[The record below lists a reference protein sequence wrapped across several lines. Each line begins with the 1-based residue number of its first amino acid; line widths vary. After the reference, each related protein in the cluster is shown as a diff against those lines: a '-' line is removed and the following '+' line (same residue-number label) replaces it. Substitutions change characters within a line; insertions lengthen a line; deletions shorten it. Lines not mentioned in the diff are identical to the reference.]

1 MAPLG
6 EELGM
11 PEIDRRDLVGS
22 VLDEAKELGR
32 DGAAHGTAVLAAS
45 QQDGRTRAGHVWHSP
60 EGGIYLSV
68 VLRPQVPMHFL
79 NGLVPVCCL
88 GVADALCAIGADVA
102 AKWPDDVVAGEP
114 GHERKLASVACEAGY
129 GAGGTFAVC
138 AVQMNVE
145 RVDGLAARV
154 ARAADGTPRPLEPA
168 YLRDLVSDDPVCEGG
183 VCRMGGL
190 PTPTRIAEVVRE
202 GVVARVDNWALDVA
216 AGRAVAGAVAPVA
229 DEWFDRLRWM
239 NSRVEALLPDGRPCA
254 RGRLCGLDAWGRVSV
269 ELDGGEQVT
278 LAPEQA
284 SLRLAD

>member
-1 MAPLG
+1 MAALEG
-6 EELGM
+6 VGGM

-32 DGAAHGTAVLAAS
+32 QGAAHGTAVLAAS
-45 QQDGRTRAGHVWHSP
+45 QRAGRTRAGHVWHSP
-60 EGGIYLSV
+60 EGGIYL
-68 VLRPQVPMHFL
+68 
-79 NGLVPVCCL
+79 
-88 GVADALCAIGADVA
+88 GVADALYAIGADVA
-102 AKWPDDVVAGEP
+102 AKWPDDVVAGDP

-145 RVDGLAARV
+145 KVDGLEDLI

-190 PTPTRIAEVVRE
+190 PAPTRIAEVVRE
-202 GVVARVDNWALDVA
+202 GVVARVGNWVLGVA

-239 NSRVEALLPDGRPCA
+239 NSQVEALLPDGRPCA